1 MTKKKNKEEQF
12 LNKAKGIV
20 KLSLIIAFAILVLIY
35 GIKGGFYSL
44 IFDLKA
50 SKQTILYSIFII
62 VLLCALIFLNISEE
76 DEDGANF
83 EKSSY
88 LTVGVIVLIILFSII
103 LFIKLLDFFLPIA
116 VLLVFMIIMY
126 YAINKLIEVLV
137 KKYGIK

>member
-1 MTKKKNKEEQF
+1 MTKKKDKEELF
-12 LNKAKGIV
+12 LKKAKGIV
-20 KLSLIIAFAILVLIY
+20 KISLMIAFAILVLIY

-44 IFDLKA
+44 VFDLKA
-50 SKQTILYSIFII
+50 SKQTIIYSIFII

-76 DEDGANF
+76 DENSANF

-88 LTVGVIVLIILFSII
+88 LTGGVILLIILFSII

-126 YAINKLIEVLV
+126 YAINKLLEVLV